1 MRRSCSS
8 VAAHVV
14 EVFGVM
20 SERTRMPVV
29 STRTSRVSER
39 VPQLEERWKRC
50 STGKGFSV
58 VDGSG
63 FSVVLAKVAAGVDPV
78 EGGAA
83 GMLDTGSFDVVVA
96 SPSSGRSCSV
106 TVVRVVASGPLPE
119 RPLPDPEPASV
130 VPGEPDPDPDDP
142 DPDDPDPDDPDPDDP
157 DPEDPDDPDPEPEF
171 DETTTAAVVA
181 LPPDDP
187 FDAWTGVAQHEN
199 PTIAAMTMATAR
211 RWHAP
216 IVMACPGCSART
228 SAPPGSGCR
237 LRSSG
242 RSRSGAP

>member
-1 MRRSCSS
+1 MES
-8 VAAHVV
+8 VASKSGSVA
-14 EVFGVM
+14 
-20 SERTRMPVV
+20 RPVRASRWSMV
-29 STRTSRVSER
+29 QASAWCSPRWPPGSTRSRVA
-39 VPQLEERWKRC
+39 PQGC
-50 STGKGFSV
+50 SIPGASTWWSRRRPRAAPVRSRSFGWWPQALCRSV
-58 VDGSG
+58 HCRTPNP
-63 FSVVLAKVAAGVDPV
+63 LR
-78 EGGAA
+78 
-83 GMLDTGSFDVVVA
+83 
-96 SPSSGRSCSV
+96 SSRANLIR
-106 TVVRVVASGPLPE
+106 T
-119 RPLPDPEPASV
+119 PD
-130 VPGEPDPDPDDP
+130 DPDPDDP